1 MFDFINAMR
10 ELVQA
15 QVAAQMLRI
24 KEDREADARNREEN
38 ARIRE
43 DNEKADVRIQRQHEE
58 FVAATNANTAAILKL
73 AEAIGKAFER

>member
-15 QVAAQMLRI
+15 QIAAQMLRL

-43 DNEKADVRIQRQHEE
+43 DNEKADARSQQQHEE

-73 AEAIGKAFER
+73 AESIDRAAAR